1 VTRFRKTA
9 VAAVAVSALLL
20 APTAAYAHDGH
31 HGVSASTKFSG
42 MRWAQYSGE
51 LTDFTSTS
59 PDVFKGAKATAYMM
73 GLEGKSLFRLRVTG
87 IDKTA
92 AGGKYGVHLHQGKCD
107 AGDFNL
113 AGPHYNVTWNPTTKL
128 MDLVSTKTEV
138 WLDLK
143 VNSSGSALST
153 ATVPFIPEGER
164 SIVLHAEPTM
174 RQSSDPAK
182 PVGWAGTRLAC
193 LPFTIKSLPS
203 RS

>member
-31 HGVSASTKFSG
+31 HGVSASTKLSG
-42 MRWAQYSGE
+42 MRWAQHSSE
-51 LTDFTSTS
+51 LTDYETTS
-59 PDVFKGAKATAYMM
+59 PDVFKGAKATAFMM
-73 GLEGKSLFRLRVTG
+73 GLEGRSLFRLRVTG
-87 IDKTA
+87 IDKKA

-128 MDLVSTKTEV
+128 MDLVSNKTEV
-138 WLDLK
+138 WLDLR
-143 VNSSGSALST
+143 VNSDGNALST

-164 SIVLHAEPTM
+164 SIVFHADPT
-174 RQSSDPAK
+174 QKVAETGK